1 MEILRD
7 DFFLQYILC
16 FMVPKIRVSTSPVSS
31 SKSFNIRCLS
41 WDSLWLC
48 LSSVTS
54 NHQLLSS
61 GFQHIWHGPWFP
73 RWCSRHY
80 KISNKQKTSCN
91 SMWMRKLAPL
101 TKTCEYFREQ
111 KVQVAMIFFLETP
124 KHNSFNKMTVQKKT
138 FFSLYNGIGKYKLN
152 FCRVA

>member
-1 MEILRD
+1 M
-7 DFFLQYILC
+7 QCILC
-16 FMVPKIRVSTSPVSS
+16 FIFPKIRVRTSPVSS
-31 SKSFNIRCLS
+31 SNSFSIRCLS

-48 LSSVTS
+48 SSSVTS

-61 GFQHIWHGPWFP
+61 GLQHIWHGPWFP

-101 TKTCEYFREQ
+101 TKTHEYFREQ
-111 KVQVAMIFFLETP
+111 KVQIVIIFFLESL
-124 KHNSFNKMTVQKKT
+124 KHNSFNKMTVWKRV
-138 FFSLYNGIGKYKLN
+138 FFSFCNGTGKYKLN
-152 FCRVA
+152 FCRGA